1 MKKSEL
7 PISPHLQI
15 YKPQITS
22 ILSITHRITGVC
34 LNFLI
39 IFVSLWLLSL
49 SLGENIYNYFIEFS
63 NTIFMKLVMS
73 ISIFGLS
80 YHAMNGIRHVFWDF
94 GFFLNNSSALISGI
108 IVILSA
114 FVLSILLIF
123 KLGIVSWSLV
133 ILVLGYFK
141 NYSL

>member
-39 IFVSLWLLSL
+39 LFVSLWLLSL

-80 YHAMNGIRHVFWDF
+80 YHAMNGIRHIFWDF

-108 IVILSA
+108 IVVLSA

-123 KLGIVSWSLV
+123 KFGI
-133 ILVLGYFK
+133 IL
-141 NYSL
+141 

>member
-80 YHAMNGIRHVFWDF
+80 YHAMNGIRHIFWDF

-108 IVILSA
+108 IVVLSA
-114 FVLSILLIF
+114 FVLSILFIF
-123 KLGIVSWSLV
+123 KLGIIS
-133 ILVLGYFK
+133 
-141 NYSL
+141 

>member
-15 YKPQITS
+15 SS

-80 YHAMNGIRHVFWDF
+80 YHAMNGIRHIFWDF

-108 IVILSA
+108 IVVLSA
-114 FVLSILLIF
+114 FVLSILFIF
-123 KLGIVSWSLV
+123 KLGIIS
-133 ILVLGYFK
+133 
-141 NYSL
+141 

>member
-49 SLGENIYNYFIEFS
+49 SLGENTYNYFIQFAS
-63 NTIFMKLVMS
+63 TLFMKSVMS

-80 YHAMNGIRHVFWDF
+80 YHAMNGIRHIFWDF

-108 IVILSA
+108 IVVLSA
-114 FVLSILLIF
+114 FVLSILLIY
-123 KLGIVSWSLV
+123 KLGI
-133 ILVLGYFK
+133 I
-141 NYSL
+141 

>member
-22 ILSITHRITGVC
+22 ILSITHRITGMC

-80 YHAMNGIRHVFWDF
+80 YHAMNGIRHILWDF
-94 GFFLNNSSALISGI
+94 GFFLNNLSALISGI
-108 IVILSA
+108 IVVLSA

-123 KLGIVSWSLV
+123 KLGIVS
-133 ILVLGYFK
+133 
-141 NYSL
+141 

>member
-63 NTIFMKLVMS
+63 NTIFIKLVMS
-73 ISIFGLS
+73 ISIFGFS
-80 YHAMNGIRHVFWDF
+80 YHAMNGIRHIFWDF

-108 IVILSA
+108 IVVLSA

-123 KLGIVSWSLV
+123 KLGIIS
-133 ILVLGYFK
+133 
-141 NYSL
+141 

>member
-39 IFVSLWLLSL
+39 IFVSLWLLFL
-49 SLGENIYNYFIEFS
+49 SLGENVYNYFIEFS

-80 YHAMNGIRHVFWDF
+80 YHAMNGIRHILWDF
-94 GFFLNNSSALISGI
+94 GFFLNNLSALISGI

-114 FVLSILLIF
+114 LVLSILLIF
-123 KLGIVSWSLV
+123 KLGIIS
-133 ILVLGYFK
+133 
-141 NYSL
+141 

>member
-1 MKKSEL
+1 MKKTEL

-22 ILSITHRITGVC
+22 ILSIAHRITGFC

-49 SLGENIYNYFIEFS
+49 SLGELSYNYFVEFS
-63 NTIFMKLVMS
+63 STIFMKLVIS

-80 YHAMNGIRHVFWDF
+80 YHAINGIRHIFWDF

-108 IVILSA
+108 IVVSLAFMLSV
-114 FVLSILLIF
+114 FLIY
-123 KLGIVSWSLV
+123 KLGL
-133 ILVLGYFK
+133 IL
-141 NYSL
+141 

>member
-49 SLGENIYNYFIEFS
+49 SLGENVYNYFMEFS

-80 YHAMNGIRHVFWDF
+80 YHAMNGIRHIFWDF

-108 IVILSA
+108 IVVLSA

-123 KLGIVSWSLV
+123 KLGIIS
-133 ILVLGYFK
+133 
-141 NYSL
+141 

>member
-49 SLGENIYNYFIEFS
+49 SLGENIYNNFIEFS

-80 YHAMNGIRHVFWDF
+80 YHAMNGIRHIFWDF

-108 IVILSA
+108 IVVLSA

-123 KLGIVSWSLV
+123 KLGI
-133 ILVLGYFK
+133 I
-141 NYSL
+141 

>member
-34 LNFLI
+34 LNFSI

-49 SLGENIYNYFIEFS
+49 SLGENAYNYFIEFS

-80 YHAMNGIRHVFWDF
+80 YHAMNGIRHIFWDF

-108 IVILSA
+108 IVVLSA

-123 KLGIVSWSLV
+123 KLGIIS
-133 ILVLGYFK
+133 
-141 NYSL
+141 

>member
-7 PISPHLQI
+7 PTSPHLQI

-22 ILSITHRITGVC
+22 ILSITHRVTGFC

-49 SLGENIYNYFIEFS
+49 SLGENFYNYFVEFS
-63 NTIFMKLVMS
+63 HTIFMKLVMS
-73 ISIFGLS
+73 VSIFGLS
-80 YHAMNGIRHVFWDF
+80 YHAMNGIRHIFWDF

-108 IVILSA
+108 IVVSLAFMLS
-114 FVLSILLIF
+114 VLLIY
-123 KLGIVSWSLV
+123 KLGLI
-133 ILVLGYFK
+133 
-141 NYSL
+141 

>member
-22 ILSITHRITGVC
+22 ILSITHRITGMC

-49 SLGENIYNYFIEFS
+49 SLGENAYNYFIEFS

-80 YHAMNGIRHVFWDF
+80 YHAMNGIRHIFWDF

-108 IVILSA
+108 IVVLSA

-123 KLGIVSWSLV
+123 KLGIIS
-133 ILVLGYFK
+133 
-141 NYSL
+141 